1 MYPVIWC
8 SIDSFLAALAIG
20 LVGRQRVRS
29 YGLIAGFAICDGISY
44 ALGRGIRVLPV
55 SQVIAE
61 LNPLTISL
69 SLAGIVAL
77 LMLLFARTK
86 PSVLWSLPM
95 LLGLDNLFYGV
106 LDTSNGIVSLS
117 FSSALVSGL
126 LAYAGFVAARNVRSV
141 LPRPV
146 ATATAIILV
155 AISFTTV
162 AGG

>member
-20 LVGRQRVRS
+20 LVARQRVRS
-29 YGLIAGFAICDGISY
+29 YGLIAGFALCDGISY
-44 ALGRGIRVLPV
+44 ALGRGLRISPV
-55 SQVIAE
+55 SHVIAE
-61 LNPLTISL
+61 LNPLTMSL

-86 PSVLWSLPM
+86 PSVLWSLPL

-117 FSSALVSGL
+117 FYSALVSGL
-126 LAYAGFVAARNVRSV
+126 LAYAGFVVARNVRSV
-141 LPRPV
+141 LPQPI
-146 ATATAIILV
+146 ATATAIMLV
-155 AISFTTV
+155 AISF
-162 AGG
+162 AAS

>member
-20 LVGRQRVRS
+20 LVGRQRGRS
-29 YGLIAGFAICDGISY
+29 HGLIAGFALCDGISY

-86 PSVLWSLPM
+86 PSVLWSLPL

-106 LDTSNGIVSLS
+106 LDTSNGIVFLS

-126 LAYAGFVAARNVRSV
+126 LAYAGFVAARNVRSL
-141 LPRPV
+141 LPRPI
-146 ATATAIILV
+146 ATATALVLV
-155 AISFTTV
+155 AISF
-162 AGG
+162 AAS

>member
-29 YGLIAGFAICDGISY
+29 YGLIAGFALCDGISY

-86 PSVLWSLPM
+86 PSVLWSLPL

-146 ATATAIILV
+146 ATATALMLV
-155 AISFTTV
+155 AISFT
-162 AGG
+162 AS

>member
-1 MYPVIWC
+1 MYPIIWC

-29 YGLIAGFAICDGISY
+29 YGLIACFALCDGISY
-44 ALGRGIRVLPV
+44 ALGRGIRVSPV
-55 SQVIAE
+55 SHVIAGM
-61 LNPLTISL
+61 NPLTMGL

-86 PSVLWSLPM
+86 PSVLWSLPL

-117 FSSALVSGL
+117 FSSALISGL
-126 LAYAGFVAARNVRSV
+126 LACAGFVVARNVRSV
-141 LPRPV
+141 LPRPI

-155 AISFTTV
+155 AISFT
-162 AGG
+162 AS

>member
-1 MYPVIWC
+1 MYPIIWC

-20 LVGRQRVRS
+20 LVGRQRVRW
-29 YGLIAGFAICDGISY
+29 YGLIAGFALCDGISY
-44 ALGRGIRVLPV
+44 ALGRGIRVSPV
-55 SQVIAE
+55 SHLIAE
-61 LNPLTISL
+61 LNPLTMSL

-86 PSVLWSLPM
+86 PSVLWSLPL

-126 LAYAGFVAARNVRSV
+126 LAYGGFVAARNVRSV
-141 LPRPV
+141 LPRPI
-146 ATATAIILV
+146 ATATAIVLV
-155 AISFTTV
+155 AISFT
-162 AGG
+162 AS